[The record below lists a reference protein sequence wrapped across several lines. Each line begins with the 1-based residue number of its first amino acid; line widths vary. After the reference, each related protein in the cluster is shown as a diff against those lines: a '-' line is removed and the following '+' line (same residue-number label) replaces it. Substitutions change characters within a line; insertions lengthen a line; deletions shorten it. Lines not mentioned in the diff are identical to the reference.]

1 MTEAIT
7 LMLSLQS
14 LIICWK
20 AMWMPSSW
28 QNALEQ
34 VLGGL
39 GNCRE
44 GSTCQRIVHHAYQSV
59 HRDAQCPQWK
69 LESFWNHVFCFDW
82 S

>member
-1 MTEAIT
+1 
-7 LMLSLQS
+7 MLSLQS

-28 QNALEQ
+28 QNALGQ

-39 GNCRE
+39 GNCR
-44 GSTCQRIVHHAYQSV
+44 
-59 HRDAQCPQWK
+59 RDLLGELAGGLYTMPMKECIAM
-69 LESFWNHVFCFDW
+69 LNVLNASSSLFCNHVFCFDW